1 MSVTRL
7 SQVVNIKNHK
17 LLLKPDQVKKKQE
30 KNQRA
35 FELNKG
41 VFLLHLTVCIK
52 KEVFF
57 PLKNDIISLW
67 FMKLAICSIRLYI
80 SMLGKR
86 SKRSLSSAKGLNF
99 LLSIIV
105 SGTFYK
111 IWFRQSN
118 VLQGLWGGMKMQ
130 PQNDCSIIYHLKADA
145 DAVLY

>member
-57 PLKNDIISLW
+57 PLKNDII
-67 FMKLAICSIRLYI
+67 
-80 SMLGKR
+80 
-86 SKRSLSSAKGLNF
+86 
-99 LLSIIV
+99 LL
-105 SGTFYK
+105 
-111 IWFRQSN
+111 
-118 VLQGLWGGMKMQ
+118 
-130 PQNDCSIIYHLKADA
+130 
-145 DAVLY
+145 